1 VVVVVAKLTKGAA
14 AIKGRR
20 VAMHAR
26 GIHQNFRWEG
36 GEGKAVPRWFMEL
49 A

>member
-36 GEGKAVPRWFMEL
+36 RKGSRAALVHGA
-49 A
+49 